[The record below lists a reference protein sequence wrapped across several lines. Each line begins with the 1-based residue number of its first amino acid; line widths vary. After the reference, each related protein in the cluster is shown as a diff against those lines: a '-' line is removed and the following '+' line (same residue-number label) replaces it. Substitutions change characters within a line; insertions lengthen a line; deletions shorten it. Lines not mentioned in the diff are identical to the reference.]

1 MFHDPD
7 TRGGGDP
14 QDVVAAVQ
22 RLHCPL
28 LGVRGEPLLKVGE
41 DQVTPLVPGPQE
53 LVSSCQEAGG
63 QS

>member
-22 RLHCPL
+22 RLHRPL
-28 LGVRGEPLLKVGE
+28 LGVRGDPLLKVGE
-41 DQVTPLVPGPQE
+41 DQVTPLVLELQE

>member
-1 MFHDPD
+1 MFHNPD

-28 LGVRGEPLLKVGE
+28 LGARGEPPLKVGE
-41 DQVTPLVPGPQE
+41 DQVTPLVSGPQE